1 MVVEASVRELIVL
14 DPTTSP
20 VPVEVTMAP
29 RPGTLDGK
37 VMGLLDNAK
46 SNAGR
51 VLDLVGEIIATKYN
65 LAGVVRKRK
74 ANASQGASEAMLDE
88 LAEECQFAIVGVGD

>member
-1 MVVEASVRELIVL
+1 MVVETSVQELLVL

-20 VPVEVTMAP
+20 EPVEVTTAP
-29 RPGTLDGK
+29 RPDTLDGK
-37 VMGLLDNAK
+37 VMGLLDNGK
-46 SNAGR
+46 LNAGR
-51 VLDLVGEIIATKYN
+51 VLDLVGEIIARKYN

-74 ANASQGASEAMLDE
+74 ADASHGAPEAMLDE